1 MTQKASRSEK
11 PSLFDIEVLL
21 DGGRR
26 PPAPYPGGRRNEH
39 HMRFPGAFQTGGD
52 GSLTSFK
59 ERKYH
64 QPGPRA
70 VRRGSSRRRG
80 SMRKAWILI
89 AVTSVLAG
97 CARTPD
103 DSAILPAVPKGAQA
117 VSLGGRP
124 LFPAAPSSEIRR
136 KYEAARKAAE
146 ADPGSADDLIWLGRW
161 AAYAGDYRE
170 AIRVF
175 TRGTEK
181 FPSDARFFR
190 HRGHRYISVREFGR
204 AVRDLE
210 KAVLL
215 IAGKPDEIEPD
226 GAPNPRGIPVSTLNS
241 NIYYHLGLAYFLG
254 NDLEKALA
262 VYRKGLET
270 GAQRRYARG
279 DGPLALH
286 GPPATRQDGGGP
298 RRPRTRAPG
307 HGGHRERGLPPAPA
321 LLQGRARRGRGRGGG
336 RGDDD
341 ERRRG
346 LRLGELALLQRR
358 QGRGAG
364 DLGLHP
370 ERRQLGLVRLHRRR
384 GRLDQGLRRALKGS
398 RPAALSA
405 GFPAAGHG
413 DHGPQVLRRCLGRD
427 GAAGVQNE
435 AGRAGEDAR
444 AARASGFR
452 RARASRG
459 PGRRSDRCCR

>member
-1 MTQKASRSEK
+1 
-11 PSLFDIEVLL
+11 
-21 DGGRR
+21 
-26 PPAPYPGGRRNEH
+26 
-39 HMRFPGAFQTGGD
+39 
-52 GSLTSFK
+52 
-59 ERKYH
+59 
-64 QPGPRA
+64 
-70 VRRGSSRRRG
+70 
-80 SMRKAWILI
+80 MRKAWILI

-97 CARTPD
+97 CTRTPD
-103 DSAILPAVPKGAQA
+103 DSAILPPVPKGAQA

-124 LFPAAPSSEIRR
+124 FFPAAPSSEIRR

-161 AAYAGDYRE
+161 AAYAGDHRE

-270 GAQRRYARG
+270 APNDDMRVATAHWLYMALRLLGRTEEARG
-279 DGPLALH
+279 VLEPV
-286 GPPATRQDGGGP
+286 
-298 RRPRTRAPG
+298 RPDMEVIENG
-307 HGGHRERGLPPAPA
+307 VYHR
-321 LLQGRARRGRGRGGG
+321 LL
-336 RGDDD
+336 
-341 ERRRG
+341 
-346 LRLGELALLQRR
+346 LFYKGELVADAVAAEDEATTTNDAAAFGLGNWRFYN
-358 QGRGAG
+358 G
-364 DLGLHP
+364 D
-370 ERRQLGLVRLHRRR
+370 
-384 GRLDQGLRRALKGS
+384 
-398 RPAALSA
+398 
-405 GFPAAGHG
+405 
-413 DHGPQVLRRCLGRD
+413 RD
-427 GAAGVQNE
+427 GAREILASILKGDSWASFGFIAAE
-435 AGRAGEDAR
+435 AAWTRDFSGR
-444 AARASGFR
+444 
-452 RARASRG
+452 
-459 PGRRSDRCCR
+459 